1 MRTGCEVGLLKAEM
15 EFSLYPF
22 CADFKTHRCC
32 FLCRAVTTRWNR
44 IFQAQKSLLQ
54 NGIEFMHHTHIYGK
68 TKSLHGL
75 NIHVRII
82 SSCSND
88 FCHFVPLLLLRC
100 YCRRCC
106 DNEWW
111 MNCWWPCRLSN
122 VIELSSKTGLLL
134 GHHST
139 DGWEER
145 SGNWVSLSRR
155 WRQRE

>member
-1 MRTGCEVGLLKAEM
+1 MWSRTAESWNGI
-15 EFSLYPF
+15 FLISL
-22 CADFKTHRCC
+22 
-32 FLCRAVTTRWNR
+32 LCR
-44 IFQAQKSLLQ
+44 FQNASMLFFMPSSYDDEMKSHFSSPK
-54 NGIEFMHHTHIYGK
+54 EFTAEWDWIHHTHIYGK

-88 FCHFVPLLLLRC
+88 FCHLVPLLLLRC